1 MKDRIISIDVFRGM
15 TIFLMIIVN
24 TPGSWSYVYPPLL
37 HAKWHGCT
45 LTDLVFP
52 FFLFIVG
59 ITLYI
64 SYNKI
69 FEKHADEPGL
79 KSRLLRKTF
88 RRAALIFLVGL
99 FLNWF
104 PFHHLNISDLRIMG
118 VLQRIAL
125 SFAGAALLILFVRGI
140 KGIAFTAIA
149 LLLSYWFVLYYF
161 GGTDPYS
168 LESNIAGKFDVMLFG
183 ETHVYNGFGVPFD
196 PEGLLGT
203 ISGIAH
209 VLIGYLVGSMIINA
223 NDKKQLM
230 QRLITSGVGLI
241 ILGLIWNSFLPINKP
256 LWTSSYVVYTCGIA
270 SLVLATLIL
279 IIDILKIEKWSYIFK
294 VFGLNPLFSY
304 ALSGIIINLLIY
316 TISFNGTSASSWI
329 YENIFQSLFGNHLGS
344 FLFALDY
351 TMLIWLIVWP
361 LYRKK
366 IVIKI

>member
-45 LTDLVFP
+45 PTDLVFP

-59 ITLYI
+59 ITLFI
-64 SYNKI
+64 SFDKI
-69 FEKHADEPGL
+69 MKKHSDDPGL
-79 KSRLLRKTF
+79 RSKLLRKTI

-104 PFHHLNISDLRIMG
+104 PFYHINISDLRILG

-125 SFAGAALLILFVRGI
+125 SFAGAALLVLLIRNI
-140 KGIAFTAIA
+140 NKIAIAATA
-149 LLLSYWFVLYYF
+149 LLLAYWFVLYYW
-161 GGTDPYS
+161 GGSDPYS
-168 LESNIAGKFDVMLFG
+168 LESNIAGKFDVLLFG
-183 ETHVYNGFGVPFD
+183 ESHVYHGFGIPFD

-203 ISGIAH
+203 ISGVGH
-209 VLIGYLVGSMIINA
+209 VLIGYLIGSMILKA
-223 NDKKQLM
+223 KDKKELM
-230 QRLITSGVGLI
+230 KRLLLSGVGLI
-241 ILGLIWNSFLPINKP
+241 ALGLIWNIFLPINKP
-256 LWTSSYVVYTCGIA
+256 LWTSSYAVYTCGIA
-270 SLVLATLIL
+270 SIVLALMVW
-279 IIDILKIEKWSYIFK
+279 IIDIMKIEKWSYVFK

-304 ALSGIIINLLIY
+304 ALSGIIISLLIH
-316 TISFNGTSASSWI
+316 TISIGGVSASSWL
-329 YENIFQSLFGNHLGS
+329 YENVFQSLFGNYFGS
-344 FLFALDY
+344 FMFALSY
-351 TMLIWLIVWP
+351 TMLIWLIAWP